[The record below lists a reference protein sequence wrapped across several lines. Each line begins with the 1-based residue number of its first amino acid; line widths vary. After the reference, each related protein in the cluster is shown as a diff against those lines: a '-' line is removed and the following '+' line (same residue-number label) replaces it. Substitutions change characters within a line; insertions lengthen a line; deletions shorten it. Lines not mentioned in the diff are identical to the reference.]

1 MTPKSSGQIPHTV
14 VDNYPPTRSLSTLHG
29 TSTLYGIRMDRHEKI
44 RLIAVRYIRTFVQL
58 DKTIRLTSID
68 HTHIPRIIL
77 YQSTQF

>member
-14 VDNYPPTRSLSTLHG
+14 
-29 TSTLYGIRMDRHEKI
+29 RMDRHEKI
-44 RLIAVRYIRTFVQL
+44 RLIPVRYIRTFVQL

-68 HTHIPRIIL
+68 HTHILRIIL

>member
-14 VDNYPPTRSLSTLHG
+14 VDNYPPTRSLS
-29 TSTLYGIRMDRHEKI
+29 SRMDRHEKI
-44 RLIAVRYIRTFVQL
+44 RLIPVRYIRTFVQL

-68 HTHIPRIIL
+68 HTHILRVIL